1 MKADIQEKV
10 VDEIRRIPK
19 DRLPELYDVI
29 HFFRLG
35 LETGRQD
42 KEDIMRF
49 AGCWKDMTDKE
60 FHDFSNNMAERR
72 RKAFSGRMDHDSLI
86 D

>member
-1 MKADIQEKV
+1 MATDLQEKV
-10 VDEIRRIPK
+10 VEEIKRIPK
-19 DRLPELYDVI
+19 DRLPELYDLI

-42 KEDIMRF
+42 KEDVMRF
-49 AGCWKDMTDKE
+49 AGCWKDITDKE
-60 FHDFSNNMAERR
+60 FNDFANDMTERR
-72 RKAFSGRMDHDSLI
+72 RKAFSGRMNRETII